1 MNNPKN
7 VKQFVSPFKKAE
19 DKLSETLD
27 IVKNFY
33 SNHLW
38 NKWASAYKNYF
49 MYKLDRSLLIKD
61 FQTNI
66 KSPVVKMYVDAM
78 WTGLYDNVINFR
90 VVGRDRE
97 DQKKADD
104 VKAFLER
111 GFSASNSRMELMQAI
126 KEALIC
132 GPGYLKIGFVDREK
146 KIEYQ
151 KGVRKV
157 SKVTKEQYPFI
168 KYVPLFNIFID
179 PTVKSFDESPYVI
192 ERNVLSVEAFKK
204 YYWWYFNNETKSII
218 SEALANPYYFS
229 NYDYNKIKHAAF
241 WDEREVKKFF
251 EDLIED
257 DNEHQSFDMFTQNYL
272 SFEENS
278 KYVEVIEYRSDD
290 KHILMVNGKVFKE
303 EANPLPLKKKPYVDI
318 EYNKAPGLAFGSWL
332 GVTLEDIQN
341 ITDELLNLQMD
352 NTKFQIAPMFQK
364 LKGSDMFSQDA
375 SWLTYEPFK
384 VVEVNTP
391 EWMHRLELGSPEFT
405 GVDMIQFLLQLWEM
419 SEWLNSY
426 SMWYQNK
433 VERSATGVSALV
445 QAFKSRL
452 LPLVESMNQALAK
465 IAEMWTATAVVMMDD
480 MVAIRQMWKDGK
492 PVFKDITIDDLVGKY
507 DIEFDA
513 QALKSATREIKRD
526 QLLQLLQTAIQWWVD
541 PNTGEYFIDMRELWR
556 EIIDAFEMS
565 QDLVMNTKEVNKEKT
580 KSMVQQAQS
589 EMKVQQAVQ
598 AMQQQMQPQQP
609 QQPQDPLAALMWW
622 ANPMWQPI
630 ANTSAEMW
638 SAEPGTSGIG
648 IEGETAANWI
658 MAGNDI
664 VQNIDQNVQQ
674 EAGLQMQW
682 DILNQVMM

>member
-1 MNNPKN
+1 MNNKLSAN
-7 VKQFVSPFKKAE
+7 QIVSPFQKAE
-19 DKLSETLD
+19 DKVRETLE

-33 SNHLW
+33 SIHLW
-38 NKWASAYKNYF
+38 NKWASAYRNYF
-49 MYKLDRSLLIKD
+49 MYKLDRALLIKD

-78 WTGLYDNVINFR
+78 WTWLYDNVINFR
-90 VVGRDRE
+90 VVGRDRD

-111 GFSASNSRMELMQAI
+111 WFSASNSRMELMQAI

-132 GPGYLKIGFVDREK
+132 WPGYLKIWFVDREK
-146 KIEYQ
+146 KIEYK
-151 KGVRKV
+151 KGLKKIT
-157 SKVTKEQYPFI
+157 KVTKEQYPFVR
-168 KYVPLFNIFID
+168 YVPIFNIFID
-179 PTVKSFDESPYVI
+179 PTVKSFEESPYVF
-192 ERNVLSVEAFKK
+192 ERNVMSVEAFNK
-204 YYWWYFNNETKSII
+204 YYGNYFNNNTKPII
-218 SEALANPYYFS
+218 KYALENPYYFS
-229 NYDYNKIKHAAF
+229 AYDYNKIKHAAF
-241 WDEREVKKFF
+241 WDEREIKKFF
-251 EDLIED
+251 TDYVENNNNDGWT
-257 DNEHQSFDMFTQNYL
+257 FDVFTQNYL
-272 SFEENS
+272 SFEKNS
-278 KYVEVIEYRSDD
+278 KYVEVIEYWSDER
-290 KHILMVNGKVFKE
+290 HITLVNGKAFLDE
-303 EANPLPLKKKPYVDI
+303 ENPLPLKKKPYVDI
-318 EYNKAPGLAFGSWL
+318 EYNKAPGLAFGSGL

-375 SWLTYEPFK
+375 SGLLYEPFK

-419 SEWLNSY
+419 SEGLNSY

-480 MVAIRQMWKDGK
+480 MIAIRQMNKDGK
-492 PVFKDITIDDLVGKY
+492 PVFKDISIDDLVGKY

-526 QLLQLLQTAIQWWVD
+526 QLLQLLQTAISWWVD

-556 EIIDAFEMS
+556 EIIDSFEMS
-565 QDLVMNTKEVNKEKT
+565 QDLVMSTKEVNKEKT
-580 KSMVQQAQS
+580 KTMIMQAKAEQQ
-589 EMKVQQAVQ
+589 VQQAVQ
-598 AMQQQMQPQQP
+598 QGQPMNPQQQM
-609 QQPQDPLAALMWW
+609 A
-622 ANPMWQPI
+622 
-630 ANTSAEMW
+630 MW
-638 SAEPGTSGIG
+638 SEWAPEPGMAQTW
-648 IEGETAANWI
+648 IEQEQMANWI
-658 MAGNDI
+658 YAGNDI
-664 VQNIDQNVQQ
+664 VQNVEQNIPP
-674 EAGLQMQW
+674 EAGLQMEW
-682 DILNQVMM
+682 DILNRVMA

>member
-1 MNNPKN
+1 MDKLSAN
-7 VKQFVSPFKKAE
+7 QIISPFQKAE
-19 DKLSETLD
+19 DKVRETLE

-33 SNHLW
+33 SIHLW
-38 NKWASAYKNYF
+38 NKWASAYRNYF
-49 MYKLDRSLLIKD
+49 MYKLDRALLVKD

-90 VVGRDRE
+90 VVGRDRD

-104 VKAFLER
+104 VKAFLEWW
-111 GFSASNSRMELMQAI
+111 FSASNSRMELMQAI

-132 GPGYLKIGFVDREK
+132 WPWYLKIGFVDREK
-146 KIEYQ
+146 KIEY
-151 KGVRKV
+151 KKWLKKV
-157 SKVTKEQYPFI
+157 TKVTKEQYPFVR
-168 KYVPLFNIFID
+168 YVPIFNIFID
-179 PTVKSFDESPYVI
+179 PTVKSFEESPYVF
-192 ERNVLSVEAFKK
+192 ERNIMTVEAFKK
-204 YYWWYFNNETKSII
+204 YYGNYFNNKTEPII
-218 SEALANPYYFS
+218 KYALKNPYYFS
-229 NYDYNKIKHAAF
+229 GYDYNKIKHAAF
-241 WDEREVKKFF
+241 WDEREIKKFF
-251 EDLIED
+251 NSYVENNNNDWWT
-257 DNEHQSFDMFTQNYL
+257 FDVFTQNYL
-272 SFEENS
+272 SFEQNS
-278 KYVEVIEYRSDD
+278 KYVEVIEYWSDER
-290 KHILMVNGKVFKE
+290 HITLVNGKAFLDE
-303 EANPLPLKKKPYVDI
+303 ENPLPLKKKPYVDI
-318 EYNKAPGLAFGSWL
+318 EYNKAPGLAFGSGL

-375 SWLTYEPFK
+375 NGLLYEPFK

-391 EWMHRLELGSPEFT
+391 EGMHRLELWSPEFT

-419 SEWLNSY
+419 SEGLNSY

-480 MVAIRQMWKDGK
+480 MIAIRQMSKDGK
-492 PVFKDITIDDLVGKY
+492 PVFRDISIDDLVGKY

-526 QLLQLLQTAIQWWVD
+526 QLLQLLNTAISWWVD

-556 EIIDAFEMS
+556 EIIDSFEMS

-580 KSMVQQAQS
+580 KSMILQAKAEQQ
-589 EMKVQQAVQ
+589 VQQAVQ
-598 AMQQQMQPQQP
+598 AGQMQAPNQQQQM
-609 QQPQDPLAALMWW
+609 A
-622 ANPMWQPI
+622 
-630 ANTSAEMW
+630 MW
-638 SAEPGTSGIG
+638 SEWAPEPGMAQTW
-648 IEGETAANWI
+648 IEQEQMANWI
-658 MAGNDI
+658 YAGNDI
-664 VQNIDQNVQQ
+664 VQNVEQNIPP
-674 EAGLQMQW
+674 EAGLQMEW
-682 DILNQVMM
+682 DILNRVMA

>member
-1 MNNPKN
+1 MNKPLSWE
-7 VKQFVSPFKKAE
+7 QIISPFQKTE
-19 DKLSETLD
+19 DRMRETLE

-33 SNHLW
+33 SVHLW
-38 NKWASAYKNYF
+38 NKWASAYRNYF
-49 MYKLDRSLLIKD
+49 MYKLDRALLIKD

-132 GPGYLKIGFVDREK
+132 GPGYLKIGFLDKEK
-146 KIEYQ
+146 KIEYK
-151 KGVRKV
+151 KGLK
-157 SKVTKEQYPFI
+157 KITKTTKEQYPYI
-168 KYVPLFNIFID
+168 RYVPVFNLFID
-179 PTVKSFDESPYVI
+179 PTVKSFEESPYVF
-192 ERNVLSVEAFKK
+192 ERNVMSVEAFKK
-204 YYWWYFNNETKSII
+204 YYGNYFNDKTEKII
-218 SEALANPYYFS
+218 KYALANPYYFS
-229 NYDYNKIKHAAF
+229 GYDYNKIKHAAF
-241 WDEREVKKFF
+241 WDEREIKRFF
-251 EDLIED
+251 FNYTENNNNDGWT
-257 DNEHQSFDMFTQNYL
+257 FDIFTQNYL
-272 SFEENS
+272 SFEQNS
-278 KYVEVIEYRSDD
+278 KYVEVIEYWSDD
-290 KHILMVNGKVFKE
+290 RHATMVNGKVFLDE
-303 EANPLPLKKKPYVDI
+303 ENPLPLKKKPYVDI

-375 SWLTYEPFK
+375 DGLLYEPFK

-391 EWMHRLELGSPEFT
+391 EWMHRLELWSPEFT

-419 SEWLNSY
+419 SEGLNSY
-426 SMWYQNK
+426 SMGYQNK
-433 VERSATGVSALV
+433 VERSATWVSALV

-480 MVAIRQMWKDGK
+480 MIAIRMMSKDGK

-526 QLLQLLQTAIQWWVD
+526 QLLQLLNTAISGWVD

-556 EIIDAFEMS
+556 EIIDSFEMS
-565 QDLVMNTKEVNKEKT
+565 QDLVMSTKEVNKERT
-580 KSMVQQAQS
+580 KSMIMQAKAEQQ
-589 EMKVQQAVQ
+589 VQQAVQ
-598 AMQQQMQPQQP
+598 NTQPMSEQQQMAMGSEGAPEQNMAQTWIEQE
-609 QQPQDPLAALMWW
+609 QM
-622 ANPMWQPI
+622 AN
-630 ANTSAEMW
+630 
-638 SAEPGTSGIG
+638 GIY
-648 IEGETAANWI
+648 
-658 MAGNDI
+658 AGNDI
-664 VQNIDQNVQQ
+664 VQNVEQNIPP
-674 EAGLQMQW
+674 EAGLQMEW
-682 DILNQVMM
+682 DILNRVMA

>member
-1 MNNPKN
+1 MDKLSAN
-7 VKQFVSPFKKAE
+7 QIISPFQKAE
-19 DKLSETLD
+19 DKVRETLE

-33 SNHLW
+33 SIHLW
-38 NKWASAYKNYF
+38 NKWASAYRNYF
-49 MYKLDRSLLIKD
+49 MYKLDRALLVKD

-90 VVGRDRE
+90 VVGRDRD

-104 VKAFLER
+104 VKAFLEWW
-111 GFSASNSRMELMQAI
+111 FSASNSRMELMQAI

-132 GPGYLKIGFVDREK
+132 WPWYLKIGFVDREK
-146 KIEYQ
+146 KIEY
-151 KGVRKV
+151 KKWLKKV
-157 SKVTKEQYPFI
+157 TKVTKEQYPFVR
-168 KYVPLFNIFID
+168 YVPIFNIFID
-179 PTVKSFDESPYVI
+179 PTVKSFEESPYVF
-192 ERNVLSVEAFKK
+192 ERNIMTVEAFKK
-204 YYWWYFNNETKSII
+204 YYGNYFNNKTEPII
-218 SEALANPYYFS
+218 KYALKNPYYFS
-229 NYDYNKIKHAAF
+229 GYDYNKIKHAAF
-241 WDEREVKKFF
+241 WDEREIKKFF
-251 EDLIED
+251 NSYIENNNND
-257 DNEHQSFDMFTQNYL
+257 WGTFDVFTQNYL
-272 SFEENS
+272 SFEQNS
-278 KYVEVIEYRSDD
+278 KYVEVIEYWSDER
-290 KHILMVNGKVFKE
+290 HITLVNGKAFLDE
-303 EANPLPLKKKPYVDI
+303 ENPLPLKKKPYVDI
-318 EYNKAPGLAFGSWL
+318 EYNKAPGLAFGSGL

-375 SWLTYEPFK
+375 NGLLYEPFK

-391 EWMHRLELGSPEFT
+391 EGMHRLELGSPEFT

-419 SEWLNSY
+419 SEGLNSY

-480 MVAIRQMWKDGK
+480 MIAIRQMSKDGK
-492 PVFKDITIDDLVGKY
+492 PVFRDISIDDLVGKY

-526 QLLQLLQTAIQWWVD
+526 QLLQLLNTAISWWVD

-556 EIIDAFEMS
+556 EIIDSFEMS

-580 KSMVQQAQS
+580 KSMILQAKAEQQ
-589 EMKVQQAVQ
+589 VQQAVQ
-598 AMQQQMQPQQP
+598 AGQMQAPNQQQQM
-609 QQPQDPLAALMWW
+609 A
-622 ANPMWQPI
+622 
-630 ANTSAEMW
+630 MW
-638 SAEPGTSGIG
+638 SEWAPEPGMAQTW
-648 IEGETAANWI
+648 IESEQMANWI
-658 MAGNDI
+658 YAGNDI
-664 VQNIDQNVQQ
+664 VQNVEQNIPP
-674 EAGLQMQW
+674 EAGLQMEW
-682 DILNQVMM
+682 DILNRVMA

>member
-1 MNNPKN
+1 MDKLSAN
-7 VKQFVSPFKKAE
+7 QIISPFQKAE
-19 DKLSETLD
+19 DKVRETLE

-33 SNHLW
+33 SIHLW
-38 NKWASAYKNYF
+38 NKWASAYRNYF
-49 MYKLDRSLLIKD
+49 MYKLDRALLVKD

-90 VVGRDRE
+90 VVGRDRD

-104 VKAFLER
+104 VKAFLEWW
-111 GFSASNSRMELMQAI
+111 FSASNSRMELMQAI

-132 GPGYLKIGFVDREK
+132 WPWYLKIGFVDREK
-146 KIEYQ
+146 KIEY
-151 KGVRKV
+151 KKWLKKV
-157 SKVTKEQYPFI
+157 TKVTKEQYPFVR
-168 KYVPLFNIFID
+168 YVPIFNIFID
-179 PTVKSFDESPYVI
+179 PTVKSFEESPYVF
-192 ERNVLSVEAFKK
+192 ERNIMTVEAFKK
-204 YYWWYFNNETKSII
+204 YYGNYFNNKTEPII
-218 SEALANPYYFS
+218 KYALKNPYYFS
-229 NYDYNKIKHAAF
+229 GYDYNKIKHAAF
-241 WDEREVKKFF
+241 WDEREIKKFF
-251 EDLIED
+251 NNYIENNNND
-257 DNEHQSFDMFTQNYL
+257 WGTFDVFTQNYL
-272 SFEENS
+272 SFEQNS
-278 KYVEVIEYRSDD
+278 KYVEVIEYWSDER
-290 KHILMVNGKVFKE
+290 HITLVNGKAFLDE
-303 EANPLPLKKKPYVDI
+303 ENPLPLKKKPYVDI
-318 EYNKAPGLAFGSWL
+318 EYNKAPGLAFGSGL

-375 SWLTYEPFK
+375 NGLLYEPFK

-391 EWMHRLELGSPEFT
+391 EGMHRLELGSPEFT

-419 SEWLNSY
+419 SEGLNSY

-480 MVAIRQMWKDGK
+480 MIAIRQMSKDGK
-492 PVFKDITIDDLVGKY
+492 PVFRDISIDDLVGKY

-526 QLLQLLQTAIQWWVD
+526 QLLQLLNTAISWWVD

-556 EIIDAFEMS
+556 EIIDSFEMS

-580 KSMVQQAQS
+580 KSMILQAKAEQQ
-589 EMKVQQAVQ
+589 VQQAVQ
-598 AMQQQMQPQQP
+598 AGQMQAPNQQQQM
-609 QQPQDPLAALMWW
+609 A
-622 ANPMWQPI
+622 
-630 ANTSAEMW
+630 MW
-638 SAEPGTSGIG
+638 SEWAPEPGMAQTW
-648 IEGETAANWI
+648 IEQEQMANWI
-658 MAGNDI
+658 YAGNDI
-664 VQNIDQNVQQ
+664 VQNVEQNIPP
-674 EAGLQMQW
+674 EAGLQMEW
-682 DILNQVMM
+682 DILNRVMA

>member
-1 MNNPKN
+1 MNKPLSWE
-7 VKQFVSPFKKAE
+7 QIISPFQKTE
-19 DKLSETLD
+19 DRMRETLE

-33 SNHLW
+33 SIHLW
-38 NKWASAYKNYF
+38 NKWASAYRNYF
-49 MYKLDRSLLIKD
+49 MYKLDRALLIKD

-104 VKAFLER
+104 VKAFLEW

-132 GPGYLKIGFVDREK
+132 GPGYLKIGFLDKEK
-146 KIEYQ
+146 KIEYK
-151 KGVRKV
+151 KGLK
-157 SKVTKEQYPFI
+157 KITKTTKEQYPYI
-168 KYVPLFNIFID
+168 RYVPVFNLFID
-179 PTVKSFDESPYVI
+179 PTVKSFEESPYVF
-192 ERNVLSVEAFKK
+192 ERNVMSVEAFKK
-204 YYWWYFNNETKSII
+204 YYGNYFNDKTEKII
-218 SEALANPYYFS
+218 KYALANPYYFS
-229 NYDYNKIKHAAF
+229 GYDYNKIKHAAF
-241 WDEREVKKFF
+241 WDEREIKRFF
-251 EDLIED
+251 FNYTENNNNDGWT
-257 DNEHQSFDMFTQNYL
+257 FDIFTQNYL
-272 SFEENS
+272 SFEQNS
-278 KYVEVIEYRSDD
+278 KYVEVIEYWSDD
-290 KHILMVNGKVFKE
+290 RHATMVNGKVFLDE
-303 EANPLPLKKKPYVDI
+303 ENPLPLKKKPYVDI

-375 SWLTYEPFK
+375 DGLLYEPFK

-391 EWMHRLELGSPEFT
+391 EGMHRLELWSPEFT

-426 SMWYQNK
+426 SMGYQNK
-433 VERSATGVSALV
+433 VERSATWVSALV

-480 MVAIRQMWKDGK
+480 MIAIRMMSKDGK

-526 QLLQLLQTAIQWWVD
+526 QLLQLLNTAISGWVD

-556 EIIDAFEMS
+556 EIIDSFEMS
-565 QDLVMNTKEVNKEKT
+565 QDLVMSTKEVNKERT
-580 KSMVQQAQS
+580 KSMIMQAKAEQQ
-589 EMKVQQAVQ
+589 VQQAVQ
-598 AMQQQMQPQQP
+598 TAQPMSEQQQMAMGSEGAPEQNMAQT
-609 QQPQDPLAALMWW
+609 W
-622 ANPMWQPI
+622 
-630 ANTSAEMW
+630 
-638 SAEPGTSGIG
+638 
-648 IEGETAANWI
+648 IEQEQMANWI
-658 MAGNDI
+658 YAGNDI
-664 VQNIDQNVQQ
+664 VQNVEQNIPP
-674 EAGLQMQW
+674 EAGLQMEW
-682 DILNQVMM
+682 DILNRVMA

>member
-1 MNNPKN
+1 MSKN
-7 VKQFVSPFKKAE
+7 LSGNQIISPFQKTE
-19 DKLSETLD
+19 DRVRETLE

-33 SNHLW
+33 SIHLW
-38 NKWASAYKNYF
+38 NKWASAYRNYF
-49 MYKLDRSLLIKD
+49 MYKLDRALLIKD

-78 WTGLYDNVINFR
+78 WTWLYDNVINFR

-132 GPGYLKIGFVDREK
+132 WPGYLKIGFIDREK
-146 KIEYQ
+146 KIEYK
-151 KGVRKV
+151 KGLKKV

-168 KYVPLFNIFID
+168 RYVPVFNLFID
-179 PTVKSFDESPYVI
+179 PTVKSFEESPYVF
-192 ERNVLSVEAFKK
+192 ERNVMSVEAFNK
-204 YYWWYFNNETKSII
+204 YYGNYFNNDTRAII
-218 SEALANPYYFS
+218 KYALENPYYFS
-229 NYDYNKIKHAAF
+229 AYDYNKIKHAAF

-251 EDLIED
+251 TDYVENNNNDWWT
-257 DNEHQSFDMFTQNYL
+257 FDIFTQNYL
-272 SFEENS
+272 SFEKNS
-278 KYVEVIEYRSDD
+278 KYVEVIEYWSDE
-290 KHILMVNGKVFKE
+290 KHVTMVNGKVFLDE
-303 EANPLPLKKKPYVDI
+303 ENPLPLKKKPYVDI
-318 EYNKAPGLAFGSWL
+318 EYNKAPWLAFGSGL

-364 LKGSDMFSQDA
+364 LKWSDMFSQDA
-375 SWLTYEPFK
+375 DWLLYEPFK

-391 EWMHRLELGSPEFT
+391 EGMHRLELGSPEFT

-419 SEWLNSY
+419 SEGLNSY

-433 VERSATGVSALV
+433 VERSATWVSALV

-480 MVAIRQMWKDGK
+480 MIAIRQMGKDGK
-492 PVFKDITIDDLVGKY
+492 PVFKDISIDDLVGKY

-526 QLLQLLQTAIQWWVD
+526 QLLQLLNTAINWWVD

-556 EIIDAFEMS
+556 EIVDSFEMS
-565 QDLVMNTKEVNKEKT
+565 QDLVMNSKEVNKEKT
-580 KSMVQQAQS
+580 KSMILQAKSEQQ
-589 EMKVQQAVQ
+589 VQQAVQ
-598 AMQQQMQPQQP
+598 AWQPQMPMPWQEMP
-609 QQPQDPLAALMWW
+609 WW
-622 ANPMWQPI
+622 V
-630 ANTSAEMW
+630 T
-638 SAEPGTSGIG
+638 AEPNMAQTG
-648 IEGETAANWI
+648 IESEQMANGI
-658 MAGNDI
+658 YAGNDI
-664 VQNIDQNVQQ
+664 VQNVEQNIPP
-674 EAGLQMQW
+674 EAGLQMEW
-682 DILNQVMM
+682 DILNRAIA

>member
-1 MNNPKN
+1 MNKAKDA
-7 VKQFVSPFKKAE
+7 KQWVSPYKKTE
-19 DKLSETLD
+19 DKINDTLN

-38 NKWASAYKNYF
+38 NKWASAYRNYF
-49 MYKLDRSLLIKD
+49 MYKLDRAVLIKD

-90 VVGRDRE
+90 VVGRDRD

-104 VKAFLER
+104 VKAFLEW
-111 GFSASNSRMELMQAI
+111 GFSASNSRMELMSAI

-132 GPGYLKIGFVDREK
+132 WPGYLKIWFIDREK
-146 KIEYQ
+146 KIEY
-151 KGVRKV
+151 KKWLKKI
-157 SKVTKEQYPFI
+157 SKSTKEQYPFI
-168 KYVPLFNIFID
+168 KYVPVFNVFID
-179 PTVKSFDESPYVI
+179 PTVKSFEESPYVF
-192 ERNVLSVEAFKK
+192 ERNVMSIEAFKK
-204 YYWWYFNNETKSII
+204 YYWWYFNNDTNAILR
-218 SEALANPYYFS
+218 EALANPVYFS

-241 WDEREVKKFF
+241 WDEREIKKYFNN
-251 EDLIED
+251 L
-257 DNEHQSFDMFTQNYL
+257 NEYSNDGWAFDTFTQNYL
-272 SFEENS
+272 SFEPNS
-278 KYVEVIEYRSDD
+278 KYVEVIEYWSDE
-290 KHILMVNGKVFKE
+290 KHITMINGKVFLE
-303 EANPLPLKKKPYVDI
+303 EDNPLPLKKKPYVDI
-318 EYNKAPGLAFGSWL
+318 EYNKAPWLAFGSWL
-332 GVTLEDIQN
+332 WVTLEDIQN

-364 LKGSDMFSQDA
+364 LKWSDMFSQDA
-375 SWLTYEPFK
+375 NGLTYEPFK

-419 SEWLNSY
+419 SEGLNSY
-426 SMWYQNK
+426 SMGYQNK

-480 MVAIRQMWKDGK
+480 MVAIRMMSKDWK
-492 PVFKDITIDDLVGKY
+492 PVFKDINIDDLVGKY

-556 EIIDAFEMS
+556 EIIDSFEMS
-565 QDLVMNTKEVNKEKT
+565 QDLVMNSKEVNKEKT
-580 KSMVQQAQS
+580 KSMILQAKSEQQ
-589 EMKVQQAVQ
+589 VQQAVQ
-598 AMQQQMQPQQP
+598 QWMPQQP
-609 QQPQDPLAALMWW
+609 QPW
-622 ANPMWQPI
+622 
-630 ANTSAEMW
+630 MW
-638 SAEPGTSGIG
+638 SEGWPEMGMAQTG
-648 IEGETAANWI
+648 IESEQMANWI
-658 MAGNDI
+658 YAGNDI
-664 VQNIDQNVQQ
+664 VQNVEQNIPP
-674 EAGLQMQW
+674 EAWLQMEG
-682 DILNQVMM
+682 DILNRLMA

>member
-1 MNNPKN
+1 MNKAKDA
-7 VKQFVSPFKKAE
+7 KQWVSPYKKTE
-19 DKLSETLD
+19 DKINDTLN

-38 NKWASAYKNYF
+38 NKWASAYRNYF
-49 MYKLDRSLLIKD
+49 MYKLDRAVLIKD

-90 VVGRDRE
+90 VVGRDRD

-104 VKAFLER
+104 VKAFLEWW
-111 GFSASNSRMELMQAI
+111 FSASNSRMELMSAI

-132 GPGYLKIGFVDREK
+132 WPGYLKIWFIDREK
-146 KIEYQ
+146 KIEY
-151 KGVRKV
+151 KKWLKKI
-157 SKVTKEQYPFI
+157 SKSTKEQYPFI
-168 KYVPLFNIFID
+168 KYVPVFNVFID
-179 PTVKSFDESPYVI
+179 PTVKSFEESPYVF
-192 ERNVLSVEAFKK
+192 ERNVMSIEAFKK
-204 YYWWYFNNETKSII
+204 YYWWYFNNDTNAILR
-218 SEALANPYYFS
+218 EALANPVYFS

-241 WDEREVKKFF
+241 WDEREIKKYFNN
-251 EDLIED
+251 L
-257 DNEHQSFDMFTQNYL
+257 NEYSNDGWAFDTFTQNYL
-272 SFEENS
+272 SFEQNS
-278 KYVEVIEYRSDD
+278 KYVEVIEYWSDE
-290 KHILMVNGKVFKE
+290 KHITMINGKVFLE
-303 EANPLPLKKKPYVDI
+303 EDNPLPLKKKPYVDI
-318 EYNKAPGLAFGSWL
+318 EYNKAPWLAFGSWL
-332 GVTLEDIQN
+332 WVTLEDIQN

-364 LKGSDMFSQDA
+364 LKWSDMFSQDA
-375 SWLTYEPFK
+375 NGLTYEPFK

-419 SEWLNSY
+419 SEGLNSY

-480 MVAIRQMWKDGK
+480 MVAIRMMSKDWK
-492 PVFKDITIDDLVGKY
+492 PVFKDINIDDLVGKY

-556 EIIDAFEMS
+556 EIIDSFEMS
-565 QDLVMNTKEVNKEKT
+565 QDLVMNSKEVNKEKT
-580 KSMVQQAQS
+580 KSMILQAKSEQQ
-589 EMKVQQAVQ
+589 VQQAVQ
-598 AMQQQMQPQQP
+598 QWMPQQP
-609 QQPQDPLAALMWW
+609 QPW
-622 ANPMWQPI
+622 
-630 ANTSAEMW
+630 MW
-638 SAEPGTSGIG
+638 SEGWPEMGMAQTG
-648 IEGETAANWI
+648 IESEQMANWI
-658 MAGNDI
+658 YAGNDI
-664 VQNIDQNVQQ
+664 VQNVEQNIPP
-674 EAGLQMQW
+674 EAWLQMEW
-682 DILNQVMM
+682 DILNRVMA